1 MYFFATG
8 TITAPDRIGPHL
20 DEETRVLDEL
30 RAQGTVKEAFRY
42 TDKHGVIG
50 IFEGADLDEVRKQIQ
65 RLPFVSLGFLT
76 FEYTPVSE
84 L

>member
-1 MYFFATG
+1 MKCG
-8 TITAPDRIGPHL
+8 
-20 DEETRVLDEL
+20 
-30 RAQGTVKEAFRY
+30 FRY

-50 IFEGADLDEVRKQIQ
+50 IFEGVGIDEVRAQMQ

-76 FEYTPVSE
+76 FEYIEITE